1 MTNDAR
7 RRLQEMLETR
17 IALLREVEGL
27 TRRRTEAVA
36 AGRTDAVSRLVSE
49 RAPLIE
55 RLVASA
61 SEVESLAK
69 EAAGSR
75 DETLLGLVEE
85 AGGLVDRIEALDRK
99 DEAAI
104 AEVGTQAR
112 REFERVSAAGR
123 AGRAYQGQSPTKGK
137 AVGSKAAGTNMERS
151 A

>member
-1 MTNDAR
+1 MIDEAR
-7 RRLQEMLETR
+7 RRLHELLEAR

-27 TRRRTEAVA
+27 TRRRAEAVA
-36 AGRTDAVSRLVSE
+36 AGRIDAVSRLVSE
-49 RAPLIE
+49 RTPLIE

-61 SEVESLAK
+61 KEVESLAREMTGSQD
-69 EAAGSR
+69 EA
-75 DETLLGLVEE
+75 LLSLVEE
-85 AGGLVDRIEALDRK
+85 AGGLVDRIETFDRQ

-123 AGRAYQGQSPTKGK
+123 SGGR
-137 AVGSKAAGTNMERS
+137 GSRLS

>member
-1 MTNDAR
+1 MTDEAR
-7 RRLQEMLETR
+7 RRLHEVLETR

-61 SEVESLAK
+61 AGVEALAN

-75 DETLLGLVEE
+75 DEVLLGLVEE
-85 AGGLVDRIEALDRK
+85 AGALVDRIEALDRT

-104 AEVGTQAR
+104 AEVGARAR
-112 REFERVSAAGR
+112 REFERVSTAGR
-123 AGRAYQGQSPTKGK
+123 AGRAYQGQSQAKGA
-137 AVGSKAAGTNMERS
+137 AVGSKTAGSNMERS